1 MIDAKT
7 AMTLIMDRIV
17 PPDPVYADFRSLGLF
32 AAEDVV
38 CLEPV
43 PPFDNSAMDGYA
55 LIFNDVSSAS
65 TDAPVTLEVI
75 EDIPAGVVPTRTVV
89 SGKAIRIMTGAM
101 MPAGADTVI
110 MREKTDES
118 DPADVKILE
127 SPLRQG
133 VNIRFAGEDLPV
145 GSTVIA
151 KGSRIRPQEV
161 GLLASIGAVKILVR
175 PRPLVGI
182 LTTGNEII
190 EPWEK
195 VEEGGIRSSNSYT
208 LISQVEKAGGKS
220 RYLGIGRDD
229 RDDLKERIEA
239 ADGCDFLVTSGGV
252 SMGDYDYLLDV
263 LEGMGMERV
272 FWKVGIKP
280 GKPLLYGILDGMH
293 VFGLPGNPVSTMITF
308 EEFVRPAILK
318 WMGSR
323 FLSRPTVEVTMDEV
337 ISKKKGRLNMVRG
350 ITRIDENGVFR
361 ATTTGPQGS
370 GILRSMGRANS
381 LILVPEDISF
391 VDAGDKLKAH
401 LIDLPEGCL
410 DISTG
415 EEPV

>member
-175 PRPLVGI
+175 PRHL
-182 LTTGNEII
+182 
-190 EPWEK
+190 
-195 VEEGGIRSSNSYT
+195 
-208 LISQVEKAGGKS
+208 
-220 RYLGIGRDD
+220 
-229 RDDLKERIEA
+229 
-239 ADGCDFLVTSGGV
+239 F
-252 SMGDYDYLLDV
+252 
-263 LEGMGMERV
+263 
-272 FWKVGIKP
+272 
-280 GKPLLYGILDGMH
+280 
-293 VFGLPGNPVSTMITF
+293 
-308 EEFVRPAILK
+308 
-318 WMGSR
+318 
-323 FLSRPTVEVTMDEV
+323 
-337 ISKKKGRLNMVRG
+337 
-350 ITRIDENGVFR
+350 IDIFR
-361 ATTTGPQGS
+361 W
-370 GILRSMGRANS
+370 
-381 LILVPEDISF
+381 
-391 VDAGDKLKAH
+391 
-401 LIDLPEGCL
+401 
-410 DISTG
+410 
-415 EEPV
+415 